1 MENNFEAFDGK
12 IVHPSLDHKDGI
24 VTLGFNYRNKEM
36 KDARVWIIAAGSE
49 IQMLTNDSFDVKGQ
63 VYNFDNKRGSRLA
76 SLEDRWGIADAKAFI
91 GEQSHLIPSE
101 TSQPSHALVER
112 VAAQARKHI
121 EFENEL
127 DSFIIA
133 AWIIGSY
140 FHRIFHAFP
149 FLHIK
154 APKGSGKSQCLNFL
168 GQMCFNATKARPSLA
183 ALGDTVDVL
192 RGTYLIDQA
201 DSLARKGS
209 EELLDIL
216 ADSYKRG
223 GGKRRIVNIE
233 KGHREILEFETYAPK
248 AFASI
253 KELPEDLRD
262 RCFLLTLTRSK
273 RTDLLDPDDPSSDW
287 RTSRAELYKAFL
299 NDYRLVDGTYVLRRI
314 EYKQSKSIVGR
325 KLELWL
331 PLEVILQSFGAGGK
345 IEAVKARFFAQYG
358 FAEYEPDE
366 LEEAIVLA
374 ILANLKGISEIELS
388 PKEISEKIDSELFR
402 SNSDSKQRAAA
413 VGWAIKKFNLSSGK
427 TRGSAGNN
435 HLFQKERVESIH
447 ASYFKTAEEHTSL
460 TPSAADGVT
469 AAELPMQEI
478 NASDF

>member
-12 IVHPSLDHKDGI
+12 IVHPSLDYKDGI
-24 VTLGFNYRNKEM
+24 VTLGFSYRDKEM
-36 KDARVWIIAAGSE
+36 KDARVRLIAGGSAV
-49 IQMLTNDSFDVKGQ
+49 QMLTGDSFDMKGQ
-63 VYNFDNKRGSRLA
+63 VYHFDNKRGSKLA

-91 GEQSHLIPSE
+91 EGQLRPIPEDMSQSSA
-101 TSQPSHALVER
+101 SLVER

-121 EFENEL
+121 EFESEL
-127 DSFIIA
+127 DSYIIA
-133 AWIIGSY
+133 VWVIGSY

-149 FLHIK
+149 FLHVK

-168 GQMCFNATKARPSLA
+168 AQMCFNATKARPSLA

-209 EELLDIL
+209 EDLLDIL
-216 ADSYKRG
+216 ADSYKRN

-262 RCFLLTLTRSK
+262 RCFVLMLTRSK
-273 RTDLLDPDDPSSDW
+273 RNDLLDPDDPSNDW
-287 RTSRAELYKAFL
+287 RTSRAELYKAL
-299 NDYRLVDGTYVLRRI
+299 LTEHGLVDATYVMRRI
-314 EYKQSKSIVGR
+314 EYKQNKQIVGR
-325 KLELWL
+325 RRELWL
-331 PLEVILQSFGAGGK
+331 PLEVILDRFGASEK

-366 LEEAIVLA
+366 LEEAVVQF
-374 ILANLKGISEIELS
+374 ILVRLESLPETALS
-388 PKEISEKIDSELFR
+388 PKEISKEIYENDADLFR

-413 VGWAIKKFNLSSGK
+413 VGWVIKKLG
-427 TRGSAGNN
+427 
-435 HLFQKERVESIH
+435 
-447 ASYFKTAEEHTSL
+447 
-460 TPSAADGVT
+460 
-469 AAELPMQEI
+469 
-478 NASDF
+478 